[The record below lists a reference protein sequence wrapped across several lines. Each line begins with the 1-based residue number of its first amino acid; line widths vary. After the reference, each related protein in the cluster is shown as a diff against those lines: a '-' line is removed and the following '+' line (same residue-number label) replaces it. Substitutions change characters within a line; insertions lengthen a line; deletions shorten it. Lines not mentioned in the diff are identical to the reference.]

1 LYQAK
6 WSDVIKVVVVRFYA
20 TFMQNFVHGIDVLSA
35 GIKAGISS
43 LMNLAGQATDPNN
56 GVYFVNFNQDFT

>member
-1 LYQAK
+1 
-6 WSDVIKVVVVRFYA
+6 
-20 TFMQNFVHGIDVLSA
+20 MQNFVHGIDVLSA